1 MVTLTTEALNTM
13 RAHAERAF
21 PEECVGAV
29 LNDGQVRPLTNVAV
43 DRRTAF
49 SVSAAEHL
57 ALEREGVGVA
67 GFYHSH
73 PDGPALPS
81 VADARS
87 ANEAYLTLIIPVPGG
102 VAAAPRTFRFE
113 DERFIEVLP

>member
-21 PEECVGAV
+21 PEECVGA
-29 LNDGQVRPLTNVAV
+29 LLRDGQVRPLENAAI
-43 DRRTAF
+43 DRRVAF
-49 SVSAAEHL
+49 SISAGDYL

-73 PDGPALPS
+73 PDGPAVPS

-87 ANEAYLTLIIPVPGG
+87 ANEAFLTLIIPVIGG
-102 VAAAPRTFRFE
+102 VAAAPRAFRFA
-113 DERFIEVLP
+113 DDRFIEVLP

>member
-1 MVTLTTEALNTM
+1 M

-21 PEECVGAV
+21 PEECVGA
-29 LNDGQVRPLTNVAV
+29 LLGDGQVRPLENAAR
-43 DRRTAF
+43 DRRVTF
-49 SVSAAEHL
+49 SISAADYL

-73 PDGPALPS
+73 PDGPAVPS
-81 VADARS
+81 EADARS
-87 ANEAYLTLIIPVPGG
+87 ANEAFLTLIIPVLGG